1 VNSKK
6 VIRKRIR
13 RDEPG
18 LQVDAD
24 VNAVVAANVN
34 EPGSRTKVS
43 SRQRIVQKQASRA
56 GRDRKGGDGDG

>member
-34 EPGSRTKVS
+34 EPGSRAKVS